1 MTLLSVVAFAAMSA
15 QTGSLD
21 RYIYP
26 MAKPISAPP
35 VVVDVSDFPESK
47 AWGEAAKLL
56 VEQWFPTVSSL
67 LATEDFKP
75 PKQLNIVIKK
85 EISAPAWATGDT
97 ITISGK
103 WITEHPD
110 DLGMV
115 VHELTHVIQQYPNS
129 RNKPGWLVEGIA
141 DYIRWWRYEP
151 EAPRPRINV
160 EKANYSDSYRTTGYW
175 LAWVSRKYDKRIVPA
190 LDRAMRKREDPM
202 PLFEKMTGKD
212 AAALWKE
219 FIESKP

>member
-1 MTLLSVVAFAAMSA
+1 MTLFPIAALAFA
-15 QTGSLD
+15 GSQGTSLE
-21 RYIYP
+21 RYMYP
-26 MAKPISAPP
+26 MAKAMSSPP
-35 VVVDVSDFPESK
+35 VVVDVTDFPESQP
-47 AWGEAAKLL
+47 WGDAAKLI
-56 VEQWFPTVSSL
+56 VEQWFPVVSSL
-67 LATEDFKP
+67 LATEDYRP
-75 PKQLNIVIKK
+75 PKQLKLVIKK

-115 VHELTHVIQQYPNS
+115 VHELTHIIQAYPNS
-129 RNKPGWLVEGIA
+129 RKKPGWLVEGIA

-151 EAPRPRINV
+151 EAPRTRINP
-160 EKANYSDSYRTTGYW
+160 EKANYTDSYRTTGYF
-175 LAWVSRKYDKRIVPA
+175 LAWVSRKYDKRLVPA
-190 LDRAMRKREDPM
+190 LDRELRKAEDPM
-202 PLFEKMTGKD
+202 PVFEKLTGKD